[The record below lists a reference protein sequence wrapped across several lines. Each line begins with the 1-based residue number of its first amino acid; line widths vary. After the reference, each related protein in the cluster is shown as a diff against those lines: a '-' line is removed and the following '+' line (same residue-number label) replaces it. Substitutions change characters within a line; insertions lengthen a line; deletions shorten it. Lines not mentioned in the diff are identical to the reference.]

1 MMPIPHSRTPQV
13 ALQWEDR
20 THPAVAVAIRGQ
32 EACLVLDQIPPFE
45 AQVCLILDWPGGG
58 STELDGRLRDVAM
71 DGRTASVDIEGV
83 RGDWAPFAEYL
94 GEQE

>member
-1 MMPIPHSRTPQV
+1 MMPTTHARTPRVGLRWADRTLPAIAV
-13 ALQWEDR
+13 AL
-20 THPAVAVAIRGQ
+20 RGQ
-32 EACLVLDQIPPFE
+32 EACLVLDQVPPH
-45 AQVCLILDWPGGG
+45 AAKVRLILDWPGG
-58 STELDGRLRDVAM
+58 SVTELDGRLREVAM